1 MTMSRDRMGGI
12 MPTFFG
18 SLRRLVLTPKL
29 RDVTFAARGFPT
41 VPSAAT
47 DRLEAIPQA
56 VIIGFEWGIDSRD
69 QWEVERRLAL
79 VDAEQ
84 RGFAYEGAAMA
95 YTVRDAMGGGNR
107 ARDLLLGPG
116 APHIFLTY
124 IGVGFA
130 MARLPRPLW
139 KKILPDLTGSPFYP
153 TMNWLVVDG
162 YGFDLAYFH
171 TTKWVDEQRR
181 PAPYP
186 WRGYPDY
193 FLRAVDQGIGRA
205 LWFIHGGRAAEVA
218 EAVGRFAA
226 DRHAD
231 LWSGVGLAATF
242 AGGSDRAALAGLRR
256 DAGDYAPELALG
268 SVFAIT
274 ARTFSGFVPP
284 HSNAAVEE
292 LTGLSTEDALIVAGS
307 TAVEPEDTGPVPQ
320 YEVWRQRIRDRFAA
334 PAATESAA

>member
-1 MTMSRDRMGGI
+1 
-12 MPTFFG
+12 MPTLFG

-41 VPSAAT
+41 EPSEAT

-56 VIIGFEWGIDSRD
+56 VIVGFEWGIDSKD

-79 VDAEQ
+79 VEPEQ

-95 YTVRDAMGGGNR
+95 FTVRDAMGGGNR
-107 ARDLLLGPG
+107 TRDLLLGEPG
-116 APHIFLTY
+116 HPHIFLTY
-124 IGVGFA
+124 IGIGFA

-171 TTKWVDEQRR
+171 VKKYVEEQKV

-193 FLRAVDQGIGRA
+193 FPRAVDQGIGRA
-205 LWFIHGGRAAEVA
+205 LWFIHGARTADVAA
-218 EAVGRFAA
+218 AVWKFAA
-226 DRHAD
+226 HRHGD

-242 AGGSDRAALAGLRR
+242 AGGSDREHLEQLRR
-256 DAGDYAPELALG
+256 DAGEHGPELALG
-268 SVFAIT
+268 SIFAIT
-274 ARTFSGFVPP
+274 ARTFSGHVPP
-284 HSNAAVEE
+284 HSTEATAA

-320 YEVWRQRIRDRFAA
+320 YEVWRQRIRDHFTS
-334 PAATESAA
+334 PVATESAA

>member
-1 MTMSRDRMGGI
+1 

-41 VPSAAT
+41 VPSEAT
-47 DRLEAIPQA
+47 ERLEAIPQA
-56 VIIGFEWGIDSRD
+56 VIIGFEWGIDSKD

-79 VDAEQ
+79 VDVEQ

-95 YTVRDAMGGGNR
+95 YTVRDAMGGGGHR
-107 ARDLLLGPG
+107 TRDLLLGEG
-116 APHIFLTY
+116 QRHILLAY
-124 IGVGFA
+124 IGIGFA

-153 TMNWLVVDG
+153 TMSWLVVDG

-171 TTKWVDEQRR
+171 KKRWIDEQKV

-186 WRGYPDY
+186 WQGYPDY

-205 LWFIHGGRAAEVA
+205 LWFINGARTADVAA
-218 EAVGRFAA
+218 AVGKFAEH
-226 DRHAD
+226 RHGD

-242 AGGSDRAALAGLRR
+242 AGGTDRAHLEELCR
-256 DAGDYAPELALG
+256 DAGQHQPELALG
-268 SVFAIT
+268 SIFAIT
-274 ARTFSGFVPP
+274 GRTLAGFVPP
-284 HSNAAVEE
+284 HSTETVEVF
-292 LTGLSTEDALIVAGS
+292 TGLSTEDALIVAGS

-320 YEVWRQRIRDRFAA
+320 YEVWRQRIRDHFAS